1 MLKVVVYDNGYGG
14 ELFADRLESEL
25 PILDVIRVIDWRNA
39 HIVQSSPRK
48 ARKLIETTLRPY
60 LGEVDLIIFANYLIA
75 STNLKYFTNKYKEQ
89 AFLGL
94 HLPKS
99 SSVSK
104 QEVLVLGTKTLAK
117 RIFFRNYLFRLSA
130 RATMVY
136 LDEWQTAIDDGELTS
151 DDIKKKFVHLLKRG
165 YMPEGIILTSS
176 NFYDIKPELR
186 SVFKNNI
193 KIYDDFTV
201 LIDQTCRALKIRGG
215 CVRKKTK

>member
-39 HIVQSSPRK
+39 SKVQSSPRK
-48 ARKLIETTLRPY
+48 ARKVIETALRPY

-75 STNLKYFTNKYKEQ
+75 STGLKYFTGKYKDQ

-104 QEVLVLGTKTLAK
+104 REVLVLGTKTLV
-117 RIFFRNYLFRLSA
+117 RTLFFKNYLFRLPA
-130 RATMVY
+130 RTTTLC
-136 LDEWQTAIDDGELTS
+136 LDEWQSAIDDGELTS
-151 DDIKKKFVHLLKRG
+151 DDIKKKFVHLLKQG
-165 YMPEGIILTSS
+165 YMPEGIIMASS
-176 NFYDIKPELR
+176 TFYDIEPELR
-186 SVFKNNI
+186 SIFKNNI
-193 KIYDDFTV
+193 KIYDDFKV
-201 LIDQTCRALKIRGG
+201 LIDQTCRTLKIRGG
-215 CVRKKTK
+215 RIRKK

>member
-39 HIVQSSPRK
+39 SAVQSNPRK
-48 ARKLIETTLRPY
+48 ARKLIETALRPY

-75 STNLKYFTNKYKEQ
+75 STNLKYFTSKYQEQ

-104 QEVLVLGTKTLAK
+104 REVLVLGTKTLVRTLSFK
-117 RIFFRNYLFRLSA
+117 NYLFRLPA
-130 RATMVY
+130 HTTTLC
-136 LDEWQTAIDDGELTS
+136 LDEWQSAIDDGELTS
-151 DDIKKKFVHLLKRG
+151 DDIKKKFVHLLKQG
-165 YMPEGIILTSS
+165 YMPEGIIMTSGT
-176 NFYDIKPELR
+176 FYDITPQLR

-201 LIDQTCRALKIRGG
+201 LIDQTCRTLKIRGG
-215 CVRKKTK
+215 RIRKK